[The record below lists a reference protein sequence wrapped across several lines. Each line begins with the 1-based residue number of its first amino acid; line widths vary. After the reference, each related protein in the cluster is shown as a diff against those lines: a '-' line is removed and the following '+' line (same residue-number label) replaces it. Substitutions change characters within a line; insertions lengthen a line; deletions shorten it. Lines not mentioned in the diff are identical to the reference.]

1 VEEVKIITDANNHK
15 DTYKFIVKT
24 AQQLFMELG
33 YRAVSTRQI
42 ADHCGI
48 TQPAL
53 YHHFKNKQTLFTEVI
68 QYTLLQTKTA
78 LNKILKQEKT
88 FNGRL
93 NQMAIYMAVNYGMD
107 LTQMFHDIVHELGDN
122 QQQELHQ
129 RWVEGFLMP
138 FIQMIDDGISQGEIK
153 KRSQIN
159 ANSTELAYILLNLI
173 KSTLQPSRMGK
184 KDGNIHV
191 KEMEKKAKLVVEIF
205 LNGVGI

>member
-1 VEEVKIITDANNHK
+1 MEEVKIITDANNHK
-15 DTYKFIVKT
+15 DTYKFIVNT
-24 AQQLFMELG
+24 AQRLFMELG

-42 ADHCGI
+42 AEHCGI

-53 YHHFKNKQTLFTEVI
+53 YHHFKNKQTLYIEVI

-78 LNKILKQEKT
+78 LNRILKQENT
-88 FNGRL
+88 FSGRL

-107 LTQMFHDIVHELGDN
+107 LTQMFHDIVHELEVN

-138 FIQMIDDGISQGEIK
+138 FIQMIDEGISQGEIK
-153 KRSQIN
+153 KRSKLN
-159 ANSTELAYILLNLI
+159 TSSAELAYILLNLI
-173 KSTLQPSRMGK
+173 KSTLQPSRMGNK
-184 KDGNIHV
+184 ESNIQE